1 MAKPK
6 ILIVDDE
13 KPLRDMLAKWF
24 APSYDCLTAPDAA
37 EALRLVRANP
47 DLALMISD
55 VKMPGES
62 GVELLK
68 KAKAENPAMAA
79 ILLTAYGTVDLAVE
93 AMKDGADD
101 FFQKPVTDL
110 KAFELRVAKAIRTS
124 NLEKE
129 VAQLKDQL
137 GAELESFTGQSP
149 AMQRVYTLIR
159 KVAPSDATILVEGPS
174 GSGKELAAQ
183 AIHRLSRRAK
193 GPFVAVECSA
203 FSGDLLKSEL
213 FGYEPGTFTG
223 GLKDGKKGCIEE
235 ADGGTLFLDEIGEID
250 MPTQIALLRTI
261 ETKSVRRLGGAAE
274 KPVDFRLVAATN
286 RNLAKMVADGAFRE
300 DLYYRLNVIDVRMPA
315 LKDHPEDIALLVAR
329 FLKEFSAAN
338 GGTVTGIEPAALKK
352 LETYPWPGNV
362 RQLRNAVEKMVV
374 LASGPRLTVADLPVE
389 ITEGGERETGNGK
402 TENGRTDNGQ
412 GTEDR
417 RESVPH
423 LAPPTLAETEKAQIL
438 AVLDECRN
446 NKSKA
451 AERLG
456 ISRRT
461 LHRKLKE
468 WSLAEASA

>member
-1 MAKPK
+1 MPKPK
-6 ILIVDDE
+6 VLIVDDE

-24 APSYDCLTAPDAA
+24 APSYDCLTAPDAE
-37 EALRLVRANP
+37 EALKVVQATP

-68 KAKAENPAMAA
+68 KAKAANPSMAA

-101 FFQKPVTDL
+101 FFQKPITDMA
-110 KAFELRVAKAIRTS
+110 AFELRVAKALRGAA
-124 NLEKE
+124 LARE
-129 VAQLKDQL
+129 VDSSLKGT
-137 GAELESFTGQSP
+137 GAAGRALDAFTGDSP
-149 AMQRVYTLIR
+149 AMRRVYAVIR

-174 GSGKELAAQ
+174 GSGKELAAR
-183 AIHRLSRRAK
+183 AVHALSRRAD

-203 FSGDLLKSEL
+203 FSDDLLKSEL

-223 GLKDGKKGCIEE
+223 GLRDGKKGCIEE

-261 ETKSVRRLGGAAE
+261 ESKSVRRLGGAAE

-286 RNLAKMVADGAFRE
+286 RNLSKMVADGEFRE

-315 LKDHPEDIALLVAR
+315 LKDHPEDVAPLVR
-329 FLKEFSAAN
+329 RYLKEFSAAN
-338 GGTVTGIEPAALKK
+338 GGHVTGIDESALKA
-352 LETYPWPGNV
+352 LAAYPWPGNV

-374 LASGPRLTVADLPVE
+374 LATGPTLGAADLPEE
-389 ITEGGERETGNGK
+389 IASPAPVSDASRA
-402 TENGRTDNGQ
+402 
-412 GTEDR
+412 
-417 RESVPH
+417 PH
-423 LAPPTLAETEKAQIL
+423 VATQTTLAETEKAQIL
-438 AVLDECRN
+438 AALSECGG

-451 AERLG
+451 AALLG

-461 LHRKLKE
+461 LHRKLRE
-468 WSLAEASA
+468 WKSDEA

>member
-24 APSYDCLTAPDAA
+24 APSYDCLTAPDAT
-37 EALRLVRANP
+37 EALRLVRENP

-129 VAQLKDQL
+129 VAQLKGQL

-183 AIHRLSRRAK
+183 AIHRLSKRAK

-261 ETKSVRRLGGAAE
+261 ETKSVRRLGGAVE

-374 LASGPRLTVADLPVE
+374 LASGPKLTVDDLPVE
-389 ITEGGERETGNGK
+389 ITEGGERGTGNGNEDK
-402 TENGRTDNGQ
+402 GQRTADA
-412 GTEDR
+412 
-417 RESVPH
+417 S
-423 LAPPTLAETEKAQIL
+423 PTLAETEKAQIL

-451 AERLG
+451 ADLLG

-468 WSLAEASA
+468 WGLA